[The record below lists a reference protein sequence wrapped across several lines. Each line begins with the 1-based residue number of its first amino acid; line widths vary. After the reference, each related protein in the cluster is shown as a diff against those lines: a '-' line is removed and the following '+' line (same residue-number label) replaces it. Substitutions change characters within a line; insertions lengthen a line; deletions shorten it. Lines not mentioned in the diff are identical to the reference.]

1 MPLSPFIAQ
10 LLLGLIFAG
19 GLFMWLRMIGRLMR
33 REPLIDRQWEKPV
46 PWEGVDVL
54 LIIGTVLI
62 TQFICGFIALRAFGV
77 HMPFDLTHADP
88 QRDLAILAGNLAA
101 SIETFVIGVCILPLQ
116 YGVSL
121 TEMGFDI
128 ALFFR
133 RRGHRPGCVLDRR
146 DGGVWRAADSRRTGR
161 HRSERPVIEAV
172 KEAPSGLMLSIATMS
187 AVVVAPVVEEF
198 LFRIVLQGWL
208 EKVELRLTGYP
219 PVSSPTD
226 EQPLQNPDTLLP
238 TYVEIPPVPLTAR
251 GLYGLP
257 LGLVPI
263 LVSSTLFALVHWG
276 RGAAQIALFL
286 LALVLGYVYQRTHRF
301 VPSMTIHMALNGVSM
316 IMFFADPGNNW

>member
-54 LIIGTVLI
+54 LIVGTFII
-62 TQFICGFIALRAFGV
+62 TQFICGFIALRTFGV
-77 HMPFDLTHADP
+77 HMPFDLSHTDP
-88 QRDLAILAGNLAA
+88 QRDLAILSGNLAA
-101 SIETFVIGVCILPLQ
+101 SIETFVIGVCILRLRC
-116 YGVSL
+116 GASL
-121 TEMGFDI
+121 TEMGFDLRYFSEDVATGLAAFLI
-128 ALFFR
+128 AA
-133 RRGHRPGCVLDRR
+133 PVVY
-146 DGGVWRAADSRRTGR
+146 GVQLILVELIGIKYE
-161 HRSERPVIEAV
+161 HPVIEAV

-276 RGAAQIALFL
+276 QGARASSVVSAGPGPWLCLSAHPSLRAVDDHSHGAQWRQHDY
-286 LALVLGYVYQRTHRF
+286 VLRR
-301 VPSMTIHMALNGVSM
+301 
-316 IMFFADPGNNW
+316 PGQ